1 MRGFMEFTNS
11 LGGNRAMIAVSE
23 LEAVTENHLGKAVI
37 ILKDHDEALT
47 AVETYDEIR
56 SRLDACMREGNT

>member
-11 LGGNRAMIAVSE
+11 LGGNRVMIAVSE
-23 LEAVTENHLGKAVI
+23 IEAVTENRSGKAVI
-37 ILKDHDEALT
+37 ILKDHDETLT

-56 SRLDACMREGNT
+56 ERLGACMEEGT